1 MERSQSW
8 PAEITPDKA
17 GRFLVTFPDLPEALT
32 DGASLEEALEEAADC
47 LEEALAGRINR
58 DEFVPK
64 SSRVK
69 RGQHKIFLDPHFMLK
84 VLLYIQ
90 WKAANITKSELA
102 NRMGVKEGEVRR
114 LLDPRYG
121 SKLPQMEK
129 AFVALG
135 TRITVSLEKV
145 A

>member
-1 MERSQSW
+1 MERLQSW
-8 PAEITPDKA
+8 PAKITPDKA

-32 DGASLEEALEEAADC
+32 DGASLEEALNEAADC

-58 DEFVPK
+58 GEVIPK
-64 SSRVK
+64 PDRIK
-69 RGQHKIFLDPHFMLK
+69 RGQHEITLDPRFMLK
-84 VLLYIQ
+84 VLLYTQ
-90 WKAANITKSELA
+90 WKAANITKSELS

-129 AFVALG
+129 AFAALG

-145 A
+145 T